1 MSACLGGTL
10 CGWDGTNN
18 GVFPSARMLLEF
30 DNVRIVPFCPEDLAY
45 GTPREMSDIHGGD
58 GFDVLDGN
66 ARVLSESGKDWTDAM
81 IKASEQML
89 DLAPQENVE
98 LAVLMDVSAACGS
111 QVIYLGNRLLDE
123 PVRQIGVG
131 TAAAQLIRGGIK
143 VISQRDLASLELLY
157 NKLDPSHEIDTTAV
171 DHLDTQWVRENLLK
185 TT

>member
-1 MSACLGGTL
+1 
-10 CGWDGTNN
+10 
-18 GVFPSARMLLEF
+18 
-30 DNVRIVPFCPEDLAY
+30 
-45 GTPREMSDIHGGD
+45 
-58 GFDVLDGN
+58 
-66 ARVLSESGKDWTDAM
+66 M

-89 DLAPQENVE
+89 DRALQENVE

-131 TAAAQLIRGGIK
+131 TAAAQLIRGGIN